1 MFVRRR
7 APFVS
12 QPARPSSPGGACD
25 DPIHP
30 PLEGLALDLLAR
42 SVERVGHGVDVS
54 RVQTLKDLPNAGL
67 LDLIEG
73 VRHQNQLHLGA
84 CEVPV
89 NLVVLRWV
97 QQPEVRILVVRF
109 LLKGV
114 ERAVKNVVEL
124 DGVLLHPGHHVVAPV
139 GLHEER
145 VVLRP
150 HDGHAGEHREPRPF
164 SVRRTDSL
172 TLADSCGTGSLERKK
187 RKSGGQRPRLAAVHS

>member
-73 VRHQNQLHLGA
+73 VRHQNQLRLGA
-84 CEVPV
+84 CEVPS
-89 NLVVLRWV
+89 R
-97 QQPEVRILVVRF
+97 QSFFF
-109 LLKGV
+109 LFL
-114 ERAVKNVVEL
+114 
-124 DGVLLHPGHHVVAPV
+124 
-139 GLHEER
+139 
-145 VVLRP
+145 
-150 HDGHAGEHREPRPF
+150 EPSA
-164 SVRRTDSL
+164 SV
-172 TLADSCGTGSLERKK
+172 KK
-187 RKSGGQRPRLAAVHS
+187 R

>member
-84 CEVPV
+84 CEVPS
-89 NLVVLRWV
+89 R
-97 QQPEVRILVVRF
+97 QSFFFF
-109 LLKGV
+109 L
-114 ERAVKNVVEL
+114 
-124 DGVLLHPGHHVVAPV
+124 
-139 GLHEER
+139 
-145 VVLRP
+145 
-150 HDGHAGEHREPRPF
+150 EPSA
-164 SVRRTDSL
+164 SV
-172 TLADSCGTGSLERKK
+172 KK
-187 RKSGGQRPRLAAVHS
+187 RKKLPLSLSSAVFSP